1 MTVFD
6 LFTSFHTDLVQ
17 SEASWKLSSTSD
29 WLIEGGHTFGILVV
43 ITIKQHKNS
52 ERAADFLTNFFANI
66 AQLLMLSNLIL
77 MAMRSLRLI
86 DFVRNTQRESHY

>member
-52 ERAADFLTNFFANI
+52 ECAGEVLKDFFANI
-66 AQLLMLSNLIL
+66 AQPMFSNLIL

>member
-66 AQLLMLSNLIL
+66 AQLMFSNLIL
-77 MAMRSLRLI
+77 MAMQSLQLI

>member
-17 SEASWKLSSTSD
+17 SEASWKRSSTSD
-29 WLIEGGHTFGILVV
+29 WLIEGDHTFGILVV

-52 ERAADFLTNFFANI
+52 ECAADFYI
-66 AQLLMLSNLIL
+66 AQLMLSNLIL